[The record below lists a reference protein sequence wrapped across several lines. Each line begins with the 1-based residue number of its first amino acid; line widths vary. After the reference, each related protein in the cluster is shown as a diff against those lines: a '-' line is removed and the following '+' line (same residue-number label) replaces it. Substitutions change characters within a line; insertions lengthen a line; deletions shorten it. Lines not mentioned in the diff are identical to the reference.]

1 MRWLP
6 CRYQNEDSTYEHY
19 FVATDKSGQ
28 FNVSLVYYNGAY
40 YYFQGNNGKTG
51 ASSMTDANASTI
63 EKLKE
68 AASNADDLSNV
79 KDKWIRID
87 K

>member
-1 MRWLP
+1 
-6 CRYQNEDSTYEHY
+6 
-19 FVATDKSGQ
+19 
-28 FNVSLVYYNGAY
+28 
-40 YYFQGNNGKTG
+40 
-51 ASSMTDANASTI
+51 MTDANASTI